1 MLDLL
6 PFIFQDEWPEPANE
20 KAKKL
25 MSVLSLKK
33 EDFDPRGDFKF
44 PNSRGHIQIR
54 GKMEYFQPNSDWVR
68 VGLRCCDRNQ
78 PSSHLFFRRRY
89 DNGNNDWLRMDRNKN
104 EWAVGFHG
112 STQEGTQSVTQ
123 TRVFKAGQ
131 RQLYSNDID
140 TNKLSDNFGRPCGVG
155 IYFSAEVE
163 ISERYSQFKIDGAK
177 CVLQER
183 KEGTSS
189 VKCTI
194 RQACRDQF

>member
-1 MLDLL
+1 
-6 PFIFQDEWPEPANE
+6 
-20 KAKKL
+20 
-25 MSVLSLKK
+25 
-33 EDFDPRGDFKF
+33 
-44 PNSRGHIQIR
+44 
-54 GKMEYFQPNSDWVR
+54 
-68 VGLRCCDRNQ
+68 
-78 PSSHLFFRRRY
+78 
-89 DNGNNDWLRMDRNKN
+89 MDRNKN

-177 CVLQER
+177 CVLQA
-183 KEGTSS
+183 
-189 VKCTI
+189 CTNCI
-194 RQACRDQF
+194 ISGFPTIMGSFYNGG